1 MIASVDVEP
10 FLLTSRP
17 QLTSFMLDANTK
29 QTNSTCSLPLGAEPA
44 TSCHHKA
51 FAVDCS
57 RVGHEQQQQQQQQQ
71 QHHHHHNRDD
81 SPAAA
86 TLTAVC
92 AFVWLLCT
100 RLTIFIHV
108 VVFVPRLKTLCA
120 CSKGDG
126 GARNVGCGGCRSTG
140 PSGRG
145 FDGWEPG
152 ARGLA
157 LSTISRAKQVG
168 RKRASVQ
175 GRNRLTPS

>member
-17 QLTSFMLDANTK
+17 QLTSFTLDANTK

-44 TSCHHKA
+44 TCCHHKA
-51 FAVDCS
+51 FAVDCA
-57 RVGHEQQQQQQQQQ
+57 RVGHEQQQQ
-71 QHHHHHNRDD
+71 H
-81 SPAAA
+81 PAAA

-92 AFVWLLCT
+92 AIVWLLCT
-100 RLTIFIHV
+100 MLTIFIHV
-108 VVFVPRLKTLCA
+108 VVFVPRLKTLGA

-145 FDGWEPG
+145 
-152 ARGLA
+152 L
-157 LSTISRAKQVG
+157 
-168 RKRASVQ
+168 
-175 GRNRLTPS
+175 